1 MSQIRVARLVTAGEP
16 LVLGVADK
24 PAPGPN
30 DVLVKVAAAGLVPN
44 AYSIITAEGAP
55 VPTLPAVFGL
65 DVSGV
70 IEAVG
75 DNVLILKPGDRV
87 YVDPHMTCGTCT
99 SCRRGREDICRYNS
113 LRGYV
118 ALTPEGGELLNQNPL
133 GGLSEYVIAPDAR
146 IAKLPDTVDLR
157 TAARLGYIGTSYA
170 GLKKAGVGPG
180 KTVLING
187 VTGTLG
193 LAAVAIALGM
203 GATTILGIG
212 RNRDVMHRIEQL
224 APGRIS
230 TRSSED
236 NIDFV
241 AWAQDATGGDGVDAL
256 FDCLGNGGDS
266 NSTNTLLAAITKG
279 GRAVLA
285 AGGVDGHISQS
296 YWDILTRDVA
306 VVGSQWFTSTE
317 IDELITL
324 IGAGVI
330 DLSFL
335 EHRSYPLDEV
345 NDAFTFV
352 GDRPGGFINVVVHP
366 GDTATDV

>member
-1 MSQIRVARLVTAGEP
+1 M
-16 LVLGVADK
+16 
-24 PAPGPN
+24 
-30 DVLVKVAAAGLVPN
+30 VKVVAAGLVPN
-44 AYSIITAEGAP
+44 AYNIITVVGAP

-170 GLKKAGVGPG
+170 GLKKVGVGPG

-230 TRSSED
+230 THSSED
-236 NIDFV
+236 NIDLV

-256 FDCLGNGGDS
+256 FDCSATAATATAPTRCWPPSPRVAAPSWPPVASTARSPSPTGTSSPATSPSSAHSGS
-266 NSTNTLLAAITKG
+266 PPPRSTN
-279 GRAVLA
+279 
-285 AGGVDGHISQS
+285 
-296 YWDILTRDVA
+296 
-306 VVGSQWFTSTE
+306 
-317 IDELITL
+317 
-324 IGAGVI
+324 
-330 DLSFL
+330 
-335 EHRSYPLDEV
+335 
-345 NDAFTFV
+345 
-352 GDRPGGFINVVVHP
+352 
-366 GDTATDV
+366 